1 MLSFFADLF
10 QFSNIRISFR
20 QSDTLLDVDS
30 TFDVVAGIDSVVD
43 ENAITT
49 LAATKTIQ
57 VTATTSNTTLTATA
71 TAKATNLVDKCYG
84 FTIAERSMTTKKRGK
99 RDQFGPKY

>member
-1 MLSFFADLF
+1 MALAESSVAPFLVLSFFADLF

-57 VTATTSNTTLTATA
+57 VTATSSKTATPTTSA
-71 TAKATNLVDKCYG
+71 ATN
-84 FTIAERSMTTKKRGK
+84 KKNGK
-99 RDQFGPKY
+99 GV